1 MQALKAT
8 VAEPDLQS
16 ATNATS
22 LDLGALEAMAL
33 QHEPFDFI
41 VVPDFVRRGALD
53 AIIRDYP
60 DITRPGNFKL
70 EKLNYGPAFAAL
82 IAELGQPA
90 VRNQIADKFDVDLT
104 DCRHSV
110 TVRRY
115 SDQTDGRIH
124 VDHPSKIITMLV
136 YINES
141 WDSDEGRLRLLRNDK
156 DIENYV
162 AEVPPNAGTM
172 IAFRRS
178 DTSFHGYKPFVGE
191 RRMIQMAW
199 VRENTLTRYERSLSR
214 LSKPLRRLLNMS

>member
-1 MQALKAT
+1 
-8 VAEPDLQS
+8 
-16 ATNATS
+16 
-22 LDLGALEAMAL
+22 
-33 QHEPFDFI
+33 
-41 VVPDFVRRGALD
+41 
-53 AIIRDYP
+53 
-60 DITRPGNFKL
+60 
-70 EKLNYGPAFAAL
+70 
-82 IAELGQPA
+82 
-90 VRNQIADKFDVDLT
+90 
-104 DCRHSV
+104 
-110 TVRRY
+110 
-115 SDQTDGRIH
+115 
-124 VDHPSKIITMLV
+124 MLV

-178 DTSFHGYKPFVGE
+178 ETSFHGYKPFVGE